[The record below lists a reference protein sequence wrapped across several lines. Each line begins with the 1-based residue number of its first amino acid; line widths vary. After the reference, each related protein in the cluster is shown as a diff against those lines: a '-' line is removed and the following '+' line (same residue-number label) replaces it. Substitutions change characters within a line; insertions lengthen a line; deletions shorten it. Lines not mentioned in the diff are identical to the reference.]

1 MAQDIGLLLRG
12 LGASFS
18 NQVPQFRQQMA
29 QEQEAQMQQQEFQ
42 AQQAQRAQQGQMQD
56 FEMMQARQQASFQDA
71 DAALRLAAT
80 GNYEAIIALAEDR
93 MQLDQRLG
101 GPMKGDNTAM
111 LANMA
116 RRAAMGDA
124 QAASQLNLQLAG
136 IVEQGLARGVL
147 QKPEVERDKGVVVGG
162 RVVNPYTGD
171 VIAEFPAEAAVAP
184 APTPQSPIGRLQS
197 DITAGF
203 IPSDLGQQLISSEMA
218 AAQGAQAA
226 AQQQTQSA
234 ATQQQLMNDEALRA
248 LSITESLI
256 SNPNLKSAVG
266 AIQGQYVPTF
276 RAGTADVEVAFDEL
290 KNLLTMGNLER
301 MTGVL
306 SESDIK
312 LIASAASGL
321 DLRMSDAAAA
331 SKLNEIKSRLVMRL
345 KEKGLI
351 PPDYGTPGVF
361 SGQVQRSGVSA
372 PLQGGTQTVIGAP
385 TVINGYTIT
394 EVRGD

>member
-12 LGASFS
+12 LGAAVS
-18 NQVPQFRQQMA
+18 NQVPQFRQQMMA
-29 QEQEAQMQQQEFQ
+29 DQENQMRQQEFQ
-42 AQQAQRAQQGQMQD
+42 AQQEQRMRQAEMQNM
-56 FEMMQARQQASFQDA
+56 EMMQARQQAAFQDA
-71 DAALRLAAT
+71 DAAIRLAAA

-93 MQLDQRLG
+93 MKLDQRLG
-101 GPMKGDNTAM
+101 GPMKGDQTPM

-124 QAASQLNLQLAG
+124 EAARQLNLQLAG

-147 QKPEVERDKGVVVGG
+147 QRPEVERDKGVVVNG

-197 DITAGF
+197 DIAAGL
-203 IPSDLGQQLISSEMA
+203 IPSELGQQLIASEMA
-218 AAQGAQAA
+218 AAQRAQTEAE
-226 AQQQTQSA
+226 QKTQSA
-234 ATQQQLMNDEALRA
+234 ANQQQMENDEALRA
-248 LSITESLI
+248 FALTELLI

-266 AIQGQYVPTF
+266 SIQGQYIPSL
-276 RAGTADVEVAFDEL
+276 RAGTVDAEVKLEEL
-290 KNLLTMGNLER
+290 KNLLTMGNLGR

-321 DLRMSDAAAA
+321 DIRMSDAAVL
-331 SKLNEIKSRLVMRL
+331 SKLNEIRSRLEMRL

-351 PPDYGTPGVF
+351 RNDYGTPGVVT
-361 SGQVQRSGVSA
+361 GQVQRNETPA
-372 PLQGGTQTVIGAP
+372 PRA
-385 TVINGYTIT
+385 INGYTIT
-394 EVRGD
+394 EIRGG